1 LQGGSRTEEN
11 TSCSPYI
18 SKTLRMGDF
27 RWWPA
32 VKAPGGGE
40 ALPALGYHGGA
51 GERGRQRGE
60 SEEDLGEVA
69 AAALVAHLEWK
80 FVSFFF

>member
-1 LQGGSRTEEN
+1 
-11 TSCSPYI
+11 
-18 SKTLRMGDF
+18 
-27 RWWPA
+27 

-40 ALPALGYHGGA
+40 ALPALGCHGGA

-80 FVSFFF
+80 FVSFFCECSF